1 MKTDEQFMKNAIQRI
16 NELQSEVI
24 EKSKN
29 IEGSEEFIQQ
39 KLKLYEQDEKLR
51 AMSKKIYM
59 EEKNIT
65 ENFLASKLYKW
76 KTF

>member
-76 KTF
+76 KTY